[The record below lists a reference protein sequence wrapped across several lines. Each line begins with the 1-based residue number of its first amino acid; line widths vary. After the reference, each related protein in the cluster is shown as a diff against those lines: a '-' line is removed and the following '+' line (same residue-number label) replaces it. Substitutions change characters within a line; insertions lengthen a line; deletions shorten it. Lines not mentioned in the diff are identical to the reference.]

1 METST
6 GFFVCGKLLFFGAG
20 LVEKGDGEHYRQRD
34 CRNNIEI
41 HFTHNFILYFVSP
54 LHI

>member
-20 LVEKGDGEHYRQRD
+20 FVEKGDGEHYRQHD
-34 CRNNIEI
+34 CRNDIEI
-41 HFTHNFILYFVSP
+41 RFAHGSISL
-54 LHI
+54 L